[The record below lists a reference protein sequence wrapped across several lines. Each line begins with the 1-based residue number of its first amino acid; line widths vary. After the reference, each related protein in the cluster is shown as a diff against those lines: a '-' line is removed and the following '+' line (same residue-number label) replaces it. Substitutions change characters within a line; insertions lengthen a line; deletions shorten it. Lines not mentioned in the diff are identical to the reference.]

1 MTTEATATDK
11 ALAAQGATTENLDA
25 GAITSG
31 DGIPKAPAAP
41 SNEPP
46 KPAPKK
52 DKPEGMD
59 EEHGTNKDEPAP
71 TAEDKAAA
79 EATAKAA
86 ADKKAADE
94 KEAAG
99 PLKDYVDFSDSPAAA
114 AAVNLLKEAGI
125 GPNEANGF
133 FEKALKSGDLKDV
146 DVKGLEAKLGKDK
159 ATLVMAG
166 VEAHYT
172 ALAAKQAA
180 SVKAVHEVFNGEQNW
195 KTVRDWAHAAEKA
208 DPQVKAQIDAIRG
221 MIDEGGFR
229 AEAGARELLRMYNA
243 APNKK
248 GLGTNKL
255 AVGDSTGTVIGTHLT
270 RADYLTT
277 LKAAHARGASQAEIQ
292 AIDAR
297 RRAGKAAGI

>member
-11 ALAAQGATTENLDA
+11 ALAAQGATAEHLDA
-25 GAITSG
+25 GATG
-31 DGIPKAPAAP
+31 TEGAPKAPPAP

-46 KPAPKK
+46 PPAPKK

-59 EEHGTNKDEPAP
+59 EEHGTEPP
-71 TAEDKAAA
+71 KKEQTAEEKAAA
-79 EATAKAA
+79 EKAA
-86 ADKKAADE
+86 KEEADKKAAAE

-125 GPNEANGF
+125 GPNEANGY
-133 FEKALKSGDLKDV
+133 FEKALKSGDLNDV

-166 VEAHYT
+166 VTAHYT
-172 ALAAKQAA
+172 ALQTKATET
-180 SVKAVHEVFNGEQNW
+180 VKAVHDVFGGEKNW
-195 KTVRDWAHAAEKA
+195 TTVRDWAHAAEKA
-208 DPQVKAQIDAIRG
+208 DPKVKTQINAIRG

-229 AEAGARELLRMYNA
+229 AEAGARELLRLYNA
-243 APNKK
+243 APNVK
-248 GLGTNKL
+248 GLGTSKL
-255 AVGDSTGTVIGTHLT
+255 AVGDSTGTVVGTHLT
-270 RADYLTT
+270 RADYLTE
-277 LKAAHARGASQAEIQ
+277 LKAAHDRGASRAEIQ
-292 AIDAR
+292 ALDAR

>member
-1 MTTEATATDK
+1 MTTEATAADK
-11 ALAAQGATTENLDA
+11 ALAAQGATSENLDN

-31 DGIPKAPAAP
+31 DGIPKAPPAP

-46 KPAPKK
+46 PPAPKK

-59 EEHGTNKDEPAP
+59 EEHGTEPP
-71 TAEDKAAA
+71 KKEQTAEEKAAA
-79 EATAKAA
+79 EKAEKEA
-86 ADKKAADE
+86 ADKKAAAE

-99 PLKDYVDFSDSPAAA
+99 PLKDYVDFLDSPAAA

-133 FEKALKSGDLKDV
+133 FDKALKSGDLKDV
-146 DVKGLEAKLGKDK
+146 DVAGLEAKLGKDK

-166 VEAHYT
+166 VTAHYNG
-172 ALAAKQAA
+172 LAAKQAA
-180 SVKAVHEVFNGEQNW
+180 SVKAVHEVFNGEKNW
-195 KTVRDWAHAAEKA
+195 NVVRDWAHAVEKA
-208 DPQVKAQIDAIRG
+208 DPKVKTQIDAIRG

-243 APNKK
+243 APNVK
-248 GLGTNKL
+248 GLGTTKL
-255 AVGDSTGTVIGTHLT
+255 AVGDSTGAVIGTHLT
-270 RADYLTT
+270 RADYITE
-277 LKAAHARGASQAEIQ
+277 LKAAHERGASRSEIQ